1 MLVQLATAL
10 SSKNSNFLG
19 HSCKFTKVLY
29 FSNETNRMEIQ
40 RRLKLLNY
48 PCENLYLDF
57 SKDLNLNDIEGEI
70 IKYNN
75 KNENM
80 LVIIDNYLGVNYEN
94 KFNTRSETEIINKY
108 IELSKKYNIN
118 FILTDFLEILR
129 SFIED
134 SIFPVLTENINI
146 MTLNT
151 DDDKEYQLSI
161 SSKYGYKNSIDLK
174 RDKKGYFELLNID
187 ENYEENEELV
197 IGLDE
202 FVKALLF
209 KEAST
214 LEKMDNKN

>member
-10 SSKNSNFLG
+10 SSKNRNFLG
-19 HSCKFTKVLY
+19 HSCKLTKVLY
-29 FSNETNRMEIQ
+29 FSNETSEYEIQ
-40 RRLKLLNY
+40 KRLKLLNY

-57 SKDLNLNDIEGEI
+57 SKDLNLNDIECEI

-75 KNENM
+75 KNENI
-80 LVIIDNYLGVNYEN
+80 LVIIDNFFGVNYEN
-94 KFNTRSETEIINKY
+94 KVNGFKKY
-108 IELSKKYNIN
+108 IELSKKYNID
-118 FILTDFLEILR
+118 FILTDFVEMLPH
-129 SFIED
+129 FID
-134 SIFPVLTENINI
+134 FSDLTENINI

-174 RDKKGYFELLNID
+174 RDKNGYFELLNID
-187 ENYEENEELV
+187 KNYDKNEDLV